1 MNYNINIDGHIGP
14 WGYSQGFVRQQLAA
28 MANKPVAVRLN
39 SPGGYVSHALD
50 IRQQFL
56 DHGDVTCYLFGYV
69 ASAATILATGA
80 KKTCMSKYAFYMVH
94 KVSNWVDAWGQY
106 NADQIQQIIND
117 LMKNKAE
124 NDKMDLVMAALY
136 SKKCG
141 KPVKD
146 ILELLKEG
154 RWMTAQEAKDFGFVD
169 EIIEDGEKINFDDS
183 LKMKFNMYG
192 LPALPQTEQSDF
204 RQAFARELAAEPQE
218 HVSWFQ
224 SFMNRLRTKKNEIT
238 TMKTELN
245 FINEALGNDVIEAD
259 NDGKV
264 TLTAEQLT
272 KLNSHIGNL
281 NTKVSEKENKIT
293 ELQQQVDNL
302 NKADGDETTK
312 FADGGSSKA
321 KTVDDMYN
329 MIKDLV

>member
-14 WGYSQGFVRQQLAA
+14 WGYSQGFVRQQLASL
-28 MANKPVAVRLN
+28 ANKPVSVRLN

-50 IRQQFL
+50 IRQQFI

-106 NADQIQQIIND
+106 NADQIQKIIDD

-154 RWMTAQEAKDFGFVD
+154 KWMTAQEAKEFGFVD

-204 RQAFARELAAEPQE
+204 RNTFARELASEPQE
-218 HVSWFQ
+218 HVSWFK
-224 SFMNRLRTKKNEIT
+224 SFMTRLKTQKNEIT
-238 TMKTELN
+238 TMKKELN
-245 FINEALGNDVIEAD
+245 HINEALGNDVIEVD
-259 NDGKV
+259 KDGKV
-264 TLTAEQLT
+264 TLTADQL
-272 KLNSHIGNL
+272 KQLDSHIGNL
-281 NTKVSEKENKIT
+281 KTKVSDKTSKIT
-293 ELQQQVDNL
+293 ELEQQIDNL
-302 NKADGDETTK
+302 NKADGDETKKIT
-312 FADGGSSKA
+312 DGEEKNA
-321 KTVDDMYN
+321 NTVDDMYN